1 MLLKLRTG
9 SITTK
14 RGAGK
19 VASVC
24 TTIRNGC
31 LFSDPRQA
39 VPPLRSPPRQ
49 VSSIYKKPV
58 SLRMASRSAMTC
70 MILCFIRQALL

>member
-1 MLLKLRTG
+1 MLSKLRTG
-9 SITTK
+9 SITTQ

-24 TTIRNGC
+24 TAIRNGC

-39 VPPLRSPPRQ
+39 LPPLRSPPG
-49 VSSIYKKPV
+49 
-58 SLRMASRSAMTC
+58 
-70 MILCFIRQALL
+70 